1 MRVEDTPFSDFS
13 YERMKTMLEELIRR
27 LEELTGD
34 DPVSNIRRTLLIAE
48 IEKIIRRRSA

>member
-1 MRVEDTPFSDFS
+1 
-13 YERMKTMLEELIRR
+13 MLEELIRR

-34 DPVSNIRRTLLIAE
+34 DPVSNMRRTLLIAE